1 MPPPSGCLRTA
12 PTGERTSG
20 VPSGDHWDLMLLV
33 LVPAVSLRDLDG
45 TSALRAHDTASGS
58 GRYTNTG
65 HGQWTLVHFI
75 REVDDVQVIISSSS

>member
-1 MPPPSGCLRTA
+1 
-12 PTGERTSG
+12 
-20 VPSGDHWDLMLLV
+20 MLLV

-75 REVDDVQVIISSSS
+75 REVDDVSSNYQQFELIDKVIYILVVA